1 MIMTKTSEFIEQAT
15 IANQR
20 RLEQYKRDLE
30 YYKKE
35 SGLLIDYGAK
45 IFHLKNDIKH
55 IEETVLPNLKQ
66 IKCELE
72 AWEVVK
78 KHCDYQDGD
87 PFDCIPEG
95 FYIIE
100 PIRGKDFLIV
110 KKALGEENE

>member
-1 MIMTKTSEFIEQAT
+1 MTKTFEFIEQAT

-78 KHCDYQDGD
+78 KHLILDKEFHRIDLHLHHDTIYKEDYL
-87 PFDCIPEG
+87 
-95 FYIIE
+95 
-100 PIRGKDFLIV
+100 KL
-110 KKALGEENE
+110 KKALEEKNE